1 MRKLITVGL
10 LVKKTRVKNSLTGT
24 IRRNSVTVGVLTRK
38 TRLMNSSRRTMMKK
52 NDSCTRRMVVAQQ
65 QSVAS
70 FRFQVQLLL
79 IVRMLKFVTV
89 MA

>member
-1 MRKLITVGL
+1 
-10 LVKKTRVKNSLTGT
+10 
-24 IRRNSVTVGVLTRK
+24 
-38 TRLMNSSRRTMMKK
+38 MMKK